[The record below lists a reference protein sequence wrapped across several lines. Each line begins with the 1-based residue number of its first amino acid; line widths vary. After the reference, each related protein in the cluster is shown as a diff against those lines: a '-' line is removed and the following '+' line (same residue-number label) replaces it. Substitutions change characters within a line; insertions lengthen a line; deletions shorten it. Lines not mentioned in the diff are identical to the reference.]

1 MIKPWLWLPAS
12 LAHAVSDL
20 GVQASAFL
28 ADDWQNDP
36 DCKWKP
42 FRWNGF
48 EFKNR
53 LGIAGGLDKNAEQ
66 IQAWQK
72 LGAGFIEVGTVTPK
86 PQSANPGRIIARNAE
101 QQALWN
107 KMGFPSKGYRYVID
121 EIRFSNRT
129 VPLFVNIG
137 KNRETPNEKAFDEY
151 AFLTENLRSHA
162 DALVVNISSPNTTGL
177 RDLFKK
183 EYLEAGL
190 KKVVKKAI
198 YTPVLLKFSPDMTD
212 LELQEVVRT
221 AMGCGIAGF
230 IMTNTTTSRGPH
242 SPFPKDGGVSGA
254 SLKEASIRCFE
265 KVQELAGSERNSLL
279 LVNCGGVMTSADV
292 FDRLKRGADLVQVY
306 AALVFTGPSFLKEV
320 ALEWKKLNHVA
331 RD

>member
-1 MIKPWLWLPAS
+1 MIKPWLWIPAS
-12 LAHAVSDL
+12 LAHAVSDI

-28 ADDWQNDP
+28 ADDWQDQP
-36 DCKWKP
+36 ECKWKP

-53 LGIAGGLDKNAEQ
+53 LGIAGGLDKNAEN

-72 LGAGFIEVGTVTPK
+72 LGAGFLEIGTVTPL
-86 PQSANPGRIIARNAE
+86 PQKSNPGQIIARDLE
-101 QQALWN
+101 QMALWN
-107 KMGFPSKGYRYVID
+107 KMGFPSKGYRYVSD
-121 EIRFSNRT
+121 EIRFAERNI
-129 VPLFVNIG
+129 PLFVNIG
-137 KNRETPNEKAFDEY
+137 KNRQTPNDKAFDEY
-151 AFLTENLRSHA
+151 AMLTENLRAQA
-162 DALVVNISSPNTTGL
+162 DALVLNISSPNTAGL

-190 KKVVKKAI
+190 KKVLKKSI

-212 LELQEVVRT
+212 QELQEVVRT
-221 AMGCGIAGF
+221 AIGVGISGF
-230 IMTNTTTSRGPH
+230 IMTNTTTYRGPH
-242 SPFPKDGGVSGA
+242 SPFPTEGGVSGA
-254 SLKEASIRCFE
+254 PLREASVRCFE
-265 KVQELAGSERNSLL
+265 KVQEFAGSERNSLL

-306 AALVFTGPSFLKEV
+306 SALVFNGPGFLKEV

>member
-12 LAHAVSDL
+12 LGHAVSHF
-20 GVQASAFL
+20 GIQASAYL
-28 ADDWQNDP
+28 ADDWQHQSDS
-36 DCKWKP
+36 KWKP

-66 IQAWQK
+66 IKEWQK
-72 LGAGFIEVGTVTPK
+72 LGAGFLEIGTVTTQ
-86 PQSANPGRIIARNAE
+86 PQSVNPGRVIARDLD
-101 QQALWN
+101 QMALWN

-121 EIRFSNRT
+121 EIRFSERT
-129 VPLFVNIG
+129 TPLFVNIG
-137 KNRETPNEKAFDEY
+137 KNRTTPNEKAFDEY
-151 AFLTENLRSHA
+151 AYLTENLRAHA

-183 EYLEAGL
+183 EYLESGL
-190 KKVVKKAI
+190 KKVMKKAI
-198 YTPVLLKFSPDMTD
+198 YTPVLLKFSPDMSD
-212 LELQEVVRT
+212 LELQEVVKT
-221 AMGCGIAGF
+221 AMGCGVSGF
-230 IMTNTTTSRGPH
+230 IMTNTTTHRGPH
-242 SPFPKDGGVSGA
+242 SEFPAEGGVSGA
-254 SLKEASIRCFE
+254 PLKEASIRCFE
-265 KVQELAGSERNSLL
+265 KVQEIAGSERNSLL

-306 AALVFTGPSFLKEV
+306 TALVFNGPRFLKEV

-331 RD
+331 HD